1 MTEKMKAWMQD
12 TTALKTTTLGGAIR
26 YTLGIWSRLTLFLDD
41 PEIWLDNNRT
51 ERGLRGPVIGRR
63 NHFGS
68 KSARGTV
75 VAATMYSLVESAKAA
90 GVDPIAYLVEVATRA
105 KQNPGAVLLPADFK
119 AAA

>member
-1 MTEKMKAWMQD
+1 M
-12 TTALKTTTLGGAIR
+12 
-26 YTLGIWSRLTLFLDD
+26 
-41 PEIWLDNNRT
+41 
-51 ERGLRGPVIGRR
+51 IGRR

-90 GVDPIAYLVEVATRA
+90 GVDPIAYLVDVATRA
-105 KQNPGAVLLPADFK
+105 KRNPGAVLLPADFK

>member
-1 MTEKMKAWMQD
+1 M
-12 TTALKTTTLGGAIR
+12 
-26 YTLGIWSRLTLFLDD
+26 
-41 PEIWLDNNRT
+41 
-51 ERGLRGPVIGRR
+51 IGRH

-75 VAATMYSLVESAKAA
+75 VAATTYSLVETAKAA

-105 KQNPGAVLLPADFK
+105 KRSPGAVLLPADFR